1 MMPNPRHSA
10 LAFLLGE
17 HQLEPAEA
25 EEALAVAAPVLDSS
39 LARLLAAAE
48 ARHSAA
54 CAEAA
59 HSLKGNL
66 LNLGLPELAPN
77 SPNMPP
83 IWPDKATSPPP
94 RPPADPWPPAWP
106 APAGFFPRP
115 GLGSQARPCYHLG
128 P

>member
-66 LNLGLPELAPN
+66 LNLGLPELAQLAQHATDMARQGNLPGAQAAGRALAASLAPLLPAF
-77 SPNMPP
+77 SP
-83 IWPDKATSPPP
+83 
-94 RPPADPWPPAWP
+94 
-106 APAGFFPRP
+106 
-115 GLGSQARPCYHLG
+115 G
-128 P
+128 PV